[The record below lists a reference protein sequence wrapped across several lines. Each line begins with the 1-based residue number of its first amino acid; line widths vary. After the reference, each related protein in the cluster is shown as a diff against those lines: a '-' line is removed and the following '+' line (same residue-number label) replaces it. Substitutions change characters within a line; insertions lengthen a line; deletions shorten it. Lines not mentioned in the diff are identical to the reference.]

1 MRQLPV
7 KENIM
12 NLTGAATIIMTPAEV
27 AVILQLSEKELRTMR
42 LANKGPA
49 FYALGGRLIR
59 YNRADVHR
67 WQANHAPATPPR

>member
-7 KENIM
+7 REKIM

-27 AVILQLSEKELRTMR
+27 ATVLGRSEKELRTMR

-49 FYALGGRLIR
+49 FYSLGGRLIR
-59 YNRADVHR
+59 YNQADVHR
-67 WQANHAPATPPR
+67 WKANHVPATPPR

>member
-7 KENIM
+7 RENIM
-12 NLTGAATIIMTPAEV
+12 NPIHTATIIMTPAEV
-27 AVILQLSEKELRTMR
+27 ATMLGRSEKELRTMR
-42 LANKGPA
+42 LANQGPA

-59 YNRADVHR
+59 YNQADVHR

>member
-1 MRQLPV
+1 
-7 KENIM
+7 M
-12 NLTGAATIIMTPAEV
+12 NSIHTATIMMAPAEV
-27 AVILQLSEKELRTMR
+27 ATVLELSEKELRTMR

-67 WQANHAPATPPR
+67 WQANHVPTTPPR

>member
-1 MRQLPV
+1 
-7 KENIM
+7 M

-27 AVILQLSEKELRTMR
+27 ATMLGLSEKELRTMR

-49 FYALGGRLIR
+49 FYSLGGRLIR

-67 WQANHAPATPPR
+67 WQASRVPATPPR

>member
-1 MRQLPV
+1 
-7 KENIM
+7 M

-27 AVILQLSEKELRTMR
+27 ATMLGLPEKELRTMR

-59 YNRADVHR
+59 YNQADVHR
-67 WQANHAPATPPR
+67 WRANHVPATPPR

>member
-7 KENIM
+7 KESTM

-27 AVILQLSEKELRTMR
+27 ATMLGRSEKELHTMR
-42 LANKGPA
+42 LANQGPA
-49 FYALGGRLIR
+49 FYSLGGRLIR

-67 WQANHAPATPPR
+67 WRANHVPATPRR